1 MKRELKILRR
11 FNNPH
16 TIKLFEF
23 IDTQSEIFMVLEYAA
38 GGELFDLIARKE
50 MVSKYNSIYLN
61 LLLAI

>member
-1 MKRELKILRR
+1 MRR

-38 GGELFDLIARKE
+38 GGELFDLIARREKLSE
-50 MVSKYNSIYLN
+50 DDARKIF
-61 LLLAI
+61 